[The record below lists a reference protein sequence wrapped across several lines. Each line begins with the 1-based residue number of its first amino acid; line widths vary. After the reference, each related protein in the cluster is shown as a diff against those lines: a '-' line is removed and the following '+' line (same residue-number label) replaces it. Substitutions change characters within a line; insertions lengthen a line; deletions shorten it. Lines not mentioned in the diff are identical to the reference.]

1 MLSAS
6 VHHVILA
13 VDDYAD
19 SARECMER
27 LFPEKLTPEVQVQFI
42 TGYIHSP
49 FASSI
54 SHFLNFKLLV
64 E

>member
-1 MLSAS
+1 MEL
-6 VHHVILA
+6 HHRVELIDTFLE
-13 VDDYAD
+13 D
-19 SARECMER
+19 
-27 LFPEKLTPEVQVQFI
+27 
-42 TGYIHSP
+42 SP

>member
-1 MLSAS
+1 MQRYHQLSLTAF
-6 VHHVILA
+6 
-13 VDDYAD
+13 
-19 SARECMER
+19 R
-27 LFPEKLTPEVQVQFI
+27 LPLPGFRDVFLGTESL
-42 TGYIHSP
+42 GSSP